1 MFDYASNRSSLS
13 RLRLITENKDAR
25 AWQPFSFICKRHIF
39 LENKNLTSIVEA
51 ENYLKHVWQLIISTL
66 MLHLRYPRFAPV
78 ENGLPTEKR
87 ELFLTYIHFH
97 NILRLFEVLP
107 NFPFTTSEM
116 MRDCYLQTWY
126 IREYQESV

>member
-1 MFDYASNRSSLS
+1 M
-13 RLRLITENKDAR
+13 
-25 AWQPFSFICKRHIF
+25 
-39 LENKNLTSIVEA
+39 TSIVEA

-78 ENGLPTEKR
+78 ENGLTTEKR

-116 MRDCYLQTWY
+116 MRDCYLQTCY
-126 IREYQESV
+126 IQVALRDAERLKT